1 MSETPTLDANPFS
14 SSTRHTRSLFAEYIQ
29 PRDETYVTAEGGA
42 AALWVPPGGHAVEP
56 DEAEQFGARLESA
69 AGIDAPR
76 TLRSWS
82 CSMSTT
88 LTAPSYFLNLLAVLP
103 ERQGQ
108 GLGSALLAH
117 TLDRCDREG
126 VPAYLDATSEDN
138 RRLYER
144 HGFEAGAPVRPGRR
158 AAALPD
164 VARPA
169 LLRRGRIGSSP
180 SPLGGGEL
188 APLGPQENRSALA
201 RGC

>member
-1 MSETPTLDANPFS
+1 MSQALAPVAIHKATARHAGQLVDALTGAFFDDPVF
-14 SSTRHTRSLFAEYIQ
+14 RWMLPDADRRQRALPPVFALFTEYIQ
-29 PRDETYVTAEGGA
+29 RRDETYVTAEGGA

-76 TLRSWS
+76 LFEVMELLDEHHPDGSF
-82 CSMSTT
+82 
-88 LTAPSYFLNLLAVLP
+88 YFLNLLAVVP

-144 HGFEAGAPVRPGRR
+144 HGFEAGAPY
-158 AAALPD
+158 A
-164 VARPA
+164 PA
-169 LLRRGRIGSSP
+169 GGP
-180 SPLGGGEL
+180 PLY
-188 APLGPQENRSALA
+188 PMWRDPRS
-201 RGC
+201 

>member
-1 MSETPTLDANPFS
+1 MSQALTPVAIHKATARHAGQVVDALTGAFFDDPVF
-14 SSTRHTRSLFAEYIQ
+14 RWMLPDADRRQLALPPVFALFTEYIQ
-29 PRDETYVTAEGGA
+29 RRDETYVTAEGGA

-56 DEAEQFGARLESA
+56 DEADQFGALLESA

-76 TLRSWS
+76 LFEV
-82 CSMSTT
+82 ME
-88 LTAPSYFLNLLAVLP
+88 LLDELAVVP

-144 HGFEAGAPVRPGRR
+144 HGFEADAPY
-158 AAALPD
+158 A
-164 VARPA
+164 PA
-169 LLRRGRIGSSP
+169 GGP
-180 SPLGGGEL
+180 PLY
-188 APLGPQENRSALA
+188 PMWRDPRS
-201 RGC
+201 

>member
-1 MSETPTLDANPFS
+1 MSQALTSVAIHKATARHAGQVVDALTGAFFDDPVF
-14 SSTRHTRSLFAEYIQ
+14 RWMLPDADRRQLALPPVFALFTEYIQ
-29 PRDETYVTAEGGA
+29 RRDETYVTAEGGA

-56 DEAEQFGARLESA
+56 DEAEQFGSRLESA

-76 TLRSWS
+76 LFEVMELLDEHHPDGSF
-82 CSMSTT
+82 
-88 LTAPSYFLNLLAVLP
+88 YFLNLLAVLP

-144 HGFEAGAPVRPGRR
+144 HGFEAGAP
-158 AAALPD
+158 
-164 VARPA
+164 
-169 LLRRGRIGSSP
+169 
-180 SPLGGGEL
+180 
-188 APLGPQENRSALA
+188 
-201 RGC
+201 